1 MNCRHCKNEIEERD
15 RRREILSGAAAAHLA
30 ACAGCRVFDEEQVR
44 LQQLIGGLEKISA
57 PPDFDL
63 RLRARMN
70 AAGRGHAA
78 RSDWLKLSPAALA
91 WSAVAGCVA
100 LIVSA
105 SFYLQPE
112 QLNSAVS
119 QPEQA
124 RVVMPQ
130 MQPVG
135 EEINSATTSR
145 AQSATEIDM
154 EPPPVEILRRNA
166 PPAPRRSSR
175 RERTSV
181 RQKRSETARVVNRS
195 EESNVSSVR
204 GAFATFAPIDVEREA
219 SSSIHLQFR
228 VPERPLE
235 IILGDAQGT
244 PRTLS
249 IDSVSFGSRDVIK
262 RPAKFSNASLSS
274 NQGVW

>member
-15 RRREILSGAAAAHLA
+15 RRREILSGAAEAHLA
-30 ACAGCRVFDEEQVR
+30 ACANCRVFDEERVR
-44 LQQLIGGLEKISA
+44 LRQLIGGLEKISA
-57 PPDFDL
+57 PPDFDV

-70 AAGRGHAA
+70 AAARGHAA
-78 RSDWLKLSPAALA
+78 RFDWLKLSPAALA
-91 WSAVAGCVA
+91 WSAVAGCLA

-112 QLNSAVS
+112 QLNFDVP

-124 RVVMPQ
+124 RLVIPQ
-130 MQPVG
+130 MQPAG
-135 EEINSATTSR
+135 EEINSTTTSR
-145 AQSATEIDM
+145 AESATKIEM
-154 EPPPVEILRRNA
+154 PLPPVEILRRNA
-166 PPAPRRSSR
+166 PAPRRSSR
-175 RERTSV
+175 SVRTSA
-181 RQKRSETARVVNRS
+181 RQKRSETARVVNRN

-204 GAFATFAPIDVEREA
+204 GSSATFAPIDVQRGA
-219 SSSIHLQFR
+219 SSSIPLQFR
-228 VPERPLE
+228 VPGRPLE
-235 IILGDAQGT
+235 ILLGDAQGT

-249 IDSVSFGSRDVIK
+249 IDSVSFGSQDVIK

>member
-15 RRREILSGAAAAHLA
+15 RRREILSDAAETHLA
-30 ACAGCRVFDEEQVR
+30 ACANCRVFDEERVR
-44 LQQLIGGLEKISA
+44 LRQLIGGLEKISA

-63 RLRARMN
+63 RLRARMT
-70 AAGRGHAA
+70 ATRKGHAA

-91 WSAVAGCVA
+91 WSAVAGSLA

-112 QLNSAVS
+112 QLNLAVS

-124 RVVMPQ
+124 RLVMPQ
-130 MQPVG
+130 MQPAG
-135 EEINSATTSR
+135 EEINSATTSS
-145 AQSATEIDM
+145 AESATEIEM
-154 EPPPVEILRRNA
+154 PQPPVEILRRNA
-166 PPAPRRSSR
+166 PAPRRSSQR
-175 RERTSV
+175 ARTSV
-181 RQKRSETARVVNRS
+181 RQKRSETARVVKRS

-204 GAFATFAPIDVEREA
+204 GSSATFAPIDLQRGA
-219 SSSIHLQFR
+219 SSSIPLQFR
-228 VPERPLE
+228 VPGRPLE
-235 IILGDAQGT
+235 ILLGDAQGT

-249 IDSVSFGSRDVIK
+249 IDSVSFGSQDVIK

>member
-15 RRREILSGAAAAHLA
+15 RRREILSGAAEAHLA
-30 ACAGCRVFDEEQVR
+30 ACANCRVFDEERVR
-44 LQQLIGGLEKISA
+44 LRQLIGGLEKISA

-63 RLRARMN
+63 RLRARLT
-70 AAGRGHAA
+70 ATGRGHAT

-91 WSAVAGCVA
+91 WSAVAGCLA

-112 QLNSAVS
+112 QLNPAVP

-124 RVVMPQ
+124 RLVIPPLQ
-130 MQPVG
+130 SAG
-135 EEINSATTSR
+135 EEINSETTSR
-145 AQSATEIDM
+145 AQSATEIEM
-154 EPPPVEILRRNA
+154 PQLAVEILRRNA
-166 PPAPRRSSR
+166 PAPRRSTRSA
-175 RERTSV
+175 RTSV
-181 RQKRSETARVVNRS
+181 RQKRSETARAVNRS

-204 GAFATFAPIDVEREA
+204 GSSATFAPIDLQRGA
-219 SSSIHLQFR
+219 SSSIPLQFR

-235 IILGDAQGT
+235 ILLGDAQGT

>member
-15 RRREILSGAAAAHLA
+15 RRREILSGAAEAHLA
-30 ACAGCRVFDEEQVR
+30 ACANCRVFDEERVR
-44 LQQLIGGLEKISA
+44 LRQLIGGLEKIPA

-70 AAGRGHAA
+70 AAARGRAA
-78 RSDWLKLSPAALA
+78 RSDWLNLSPAALA
-91 WSAVAGCVA
+91 WSAVAGCLA

-112 QLNSAVS
+112 QVNLAVS
-119 QPEQA
+119 HPEQA
-124 RVVMPQ
+124 RLVIPQ
-130 MQPVG
+130 MQTTG
-135 EEINSATTSR
+135 EEINSATTAR
-145 AQSATEIDM
+145 AQSATEIEM
-154 EPPPVEILRRNA
+154 PQPPVEILRRNA
-166 PPAPRRSSR
+166 PAPRRSSR
-175 RERTSV
+175 SVRTSA

-195 EESNVSSVR
+195 EESNVLSVR
-204 GAFATFAPIDVEREA
+204 GSSATFAPIDLQRGA
-219 SSSIHLQFR
+219 SSSIPLQFR

-235 IILGDAQGT
+235 ILLGDAQGT

>member
-15 RRREILSGAAAAHLA
+15 RRREILSDAAETHLA
-30 ACAGCRVFDEEQVR
+30 ACANCRVFDEERVR
-44 LQQLIGGLEKISA
+44 LRQLIGGLEKISA

-70 AAGRGHAA
+70 AARGHAA

-91 WSAVAGCVA
+91 WSAVAGCLAV
-100 LIVSA
+100 IVSA

-112 QLNSAVS
+112 QLNLAVS

-124 RVVMPQ
+124 RLVMPQ
-130 MQPVG
+130 MQPAG
-135 EEINSATTSR
+135 EEINSATTSS
-145 AQSATEIDM
+145 AESATEIEM
-154 EPPPVEILRRNA
+154 PQPPVEILRRNA
-166 PPAPRRSSR
+166 PAPRRSSQR
-175 RERTSV
+175 ARTSV

-204 GAFATFAPIDVEREA
+204 GSSATFAPIDGQRGA
-219 SSSIHLQFR
+219 SSSIPLQFR
-228 VPERPLE
+228 VPGRPLE
-235 IILGDAQGT
+235 ILLGDAQGT

-249 IDSVSFGSRDVIK
+249 IDSVSFGSQDVIK
-262 RPAKFSNASLSS
+262 RPAKFSNTSLSS